1 MKQKYPIPTFIPPT
15 TIDTNI
21 DPPSTATLFI
31 NQPQDIFDLF
41 STHLLKNEEQ
51 TSNPYN
57 PTQELFTPNFNSN
70 TTPTNNH
77 PNTQPPSTA
86 SLFINQPQNT
96 FDFLSPNFSKNDGHP
111 SNPDNQNHQMV
122 TANLNLNAPS
132 PTTMRIVKNHYQLR
146 DCPPTTSSTLSILP
160 PELTTFHPKNIPN
173 APHNKHPNSQPTST
187 SSLFINKP
195 QDTFSFFS
203 STSFS
208 KNEAQ
213 SSNPNNPNQEMLT
226 PNLNC
231 NTPPTKKHP
240 NIKSPSTASLF
251 INQPQD
257 IFDLFSTTNFSK
269 NEEQPSNHYNP
280 TQEQVTPNLKSNT
293 PPTNKHPDIEPT
305 STASLFINQPQNT
318 FEFFS
323 TSFSKNEG
331 YLSNHDNQNQ
341 QMFTLNLKRNAL
353 PTNNHPNSKK
363 APSSASLSPN
373 NPQHSFDITPTLD
386 IQNHETSHP
395 NINPNAP
402 FPPFHTIDI
411 NIDSPSAASL
421 FINQPQDTFDFFA
434 TTNLSKNDEQPL
446 SPYNPTQEQ
455 VTPNLN
461 SNTAPTN
468 KHPNMEPPS
477 TAIYQPA
484 SKHL

>member
-1 MKQKYPIPTFIPPT
+1 MKNKHQTLTTQLRNYLLRTLIPTLPPPT
-15 TIDTNI
+15 ITQ
-21 DPPSTATLFI
+21 TLNPHQLQACSSISLKTPLIFFLQI
-31 NQPQDIFDLF
+31 FLKMMDIHQTL
-41 STHLLKNEEQ
+41 TTKITKWLLQ
-51 TSNPYN
+51 TLISM
-57 PTQELFTPNFNSN
+57 L
-70 TTPTNNH
+70 
-77 PNTQPPSTA
+77 
-86 SLFINQPQNT
+86 
-96 FDFLSPNFSKNDGHP
+96 
-111 SNPDNQNHQMV
+111 
-122 TANLNLNAPS
+122 PS

-213 SSNPNNPNQEMLT
+213 SSNPDNPNQEMLT

-240 NIKSPSTASLF
+240 NIKSPSNASLF
-251 INQPQD
+251 INQPLD

-269 NEEQPSNHYNP
+269 NKEQPSNLYNP

-353 PTNNHPNSKK
+353 PTNNHPTSKK

-402 FPPFHTIDI
+402 
-411 NIDSPSAASL
+411 S
-421 FINQPQDTFDFFA
+421 
-434 TTNLSKNDEQPL
+434 
-446 SPYNPTQEQ
+446 
-455 VTPNLN
+455 
-461 SNTAPTN
+461 
-468 KHPNMEPPS
+468 PPS
-477 TAIYQPA
+477 TPLI
-484 SKHL
+484 